1 MKSPLCRLVICRR
14 ALKKWSEARDFMP
27 WVMFREEYIYTFAEE
42 MCSATAFYMTA
53 LRDELLPCC
62 WHIFRNMKSN
72 TYDT

>member
-27 WVMFREEYIYTFAEE
+27 WVMFREEYIYTFAEK
-42 MCSATAFYMTA
+42 MCSATAFFVYV
-53 LRDELLPCC
+53 LHDDLLPCC

>member
-27 WVMFREEYIYTFAEE
+27 WVMSREEYIYTFAEE
-42 MCSATAFYMTA
+42 MCSATAFYVTA
-53 LRDELLPCC
+53 LPDELLPCC

>member
-42 MCSATAFYMTA
+42 MCSATAFPVYV
-53 LRDELLPCC
+53 LHEDLLPVAGTSSG
-62 WHIFRNMKSN
+62 I
-72 TYDT
+72 